1 VALKSIAVPNEHG
14 AWGFLLEPALLALLV
29 APGGPGVL
37 LVLGATA
44 ALMAQ
49 HPLSL
54 ALADRRRGRAYPRTR
69 LAWAFALGYG
79 ALGLLAVVAA
89 VAWLGRVDVL
99 LGVLL
104 AAPLALVQ
112 LTYDARNAGRELL
125 PELAG
130 ASAIGALATVV
141 AMAGGWALGPALLLW
156 VVLVARTVPSI
167 VYVRTRLRLE
177 YGRPVDVR
185 PAVSLAAAALALVAA
200 LAALSP
206 LPALAVPPFLVLLV
220 RAVVGVS
227 PRRRP
232 TKAKFIGLR
241 ELAFGSL
248 VVVGVAAGF
257 ALGV

>member
-1 VALKSIAVPNEHG
+1 
-14 AWGFLLEPALLALLV
+14 
-29 APGGPGVL
+29 
-37 LVLGATA
+37 VLGATA